1 MKKKT
6 TKHIPALLA
15 FLLVLAMSVTAF
27 AAPSKSD
34 VQKEATAACAY
45 LEANGLNSFTADSSR
60 DFLLFLRAGADVSA
74 YKDAYLQS
82 VKDKLHETDG
92 RLGSMQLFANV
103 LLCLDHLGEDVTDF
117 AGFDLPALY
126 AAIDPAAPDYGNPYY
141 YKEAMESAAAFVDD
155 KTFQDGLLDGL
166 LSFYKM
172 GEGMDYYGC
181 SSDNTAY
188 FLATLAAYSGTRDV
202 SAYINDAKTVLENH
216 KTQGGYFSDAQY
228 GTEPNADS
236 TALALMAYAALG
248 DTEKCAEIYSDLA
261 GFKGSGDGIYTY
273 AGADSAYATRDALT
287 AFGYYLPLLADST
300 PAGDTPT
307 TGTETGGSNSES
319 NPSATTEANGSS
331 AEKSPATGAENT
343 AVWMAA
349 GAAALIA
356 LAGCGLICKRKGAV
370 QK

>member
-1 MKKKT
+1 MNKKKA
-6 TKHIPALLA
+6 KHISAVLA
-15 FLLVLAMSVTAF
+15 FLLVLAMSVPAF
-27 AAPSKSD
+27 AAPAKSD
-34 VQKEATAACAY
+34 VQKEAAAACAY
-45 LEANGLNSFTADSSR
+45 LEENGLNSFTADSSR

-74 YKDAYLQS
+74 YKAAYLQS
-82 VKDKLHETDG
+82 VKDKLNETSG
-92 RLGSMQLFANV
+92 RLGSMQLFANI
-103 LLCLDHLGEDVTDF
+103 LLCLDALGEDVTDF

-126 AAIDPAAPDYGNPYY
+126 AETDPAAPDYNNPYY

-155 KTFQDGLLDGL
+155 KSFQDGLLDGL
-166 LSFYKM
+166 LTFYKM

-188 FLATLAAYSGTRDV
+188 FLAALAAYDGTRDV
-202 SAYINDAKTVLENH
+202 STYINDAKTVLEGH

-248 DTEKCAEIYSDLA
+248 DTEKCAGIYTDLNEN
-261 GFKGSGDGIYTY
+261 FKGSGDGIYTY
-273 AGADSAYATRDALT
+273 AGSDSAYATRDALT

-300 PAGDTPT
+300 PAGDTPAAGSETEST
-307 TGTETGGSNSES
+307 TAAQPNTSET
-319 NPSATTEANGSS
+319 AGSS